1 MTEADN
7 MEQAMNQVQ
16 ISCPSCGF
24 SRQVPSERVP
34 AGSCKVTCPR
44 CKTGFTF
51 SKPAEP
57 PQPSVP
63 KQAADIGE
71 AVMQPP
77 PQSPSPA
84 TQEAEPQPLPPPS
97 GGEPAAPQRPPR
109 PRRERP
115 APKKV
120 LPDIGTLFSRSWT
133 IFQQRFAI
141 LIGLYLL
148 AMVAFIIPPALLVGA
163 AILAGMAKG
172 GVLFVTLGAI
182 GVLTGLYCGF
192 SCFGAFLFAVADNQL
207 PFGEALEKGKSIAL
221 PLLWV
226 GFLTGFIITGGSM
239 LFIIPGIIFTVWFFF
254 AQFILVSEGLRGM
267 GSLLKSREY
276 VRGEWFNVALR
287 LLLVWA
293 ASLLLG
299 IVPLVGPILSIAFL
313 PYVMIFHYLLYR
325 DLFDL
330 KGDVPYSCGTV
341 DLLKWPATALAGYI
355 IVPAAVIL
363 LVGGAAMGKLRQ
375 LSTGDITIYPPGT
388 AAPAGSTDSQG
399 YRVIDFPRKD
409 AGIQPEATAGAG
421 LSSQPG
427 DTMQSTPGATGET
440 PENIHIFIYAANY
453 TGTVRANGTSLKEI
467 EGKPDVQYNY
477 NLGGEGLRYGEN
489 RIDLDYSEVPAHQGS
504 LLEVHIRISRNT
516 PGKGREVLGEWR
528 LNEKGSGTRS
538 YTFEIPK

>member
-1 MTEADN
+1 
-7 MEQAMNQVQ
+7 MNQIPVT
-16 ISCPSCGF
+16 CPSCGF
-24 SRQVPSERVP
+24 SRQVPYDRVP
-34 AGSCKVTCPR
+34 AGTCTVTCPK

-51 SKPAEP
+51 SKPAAP

-63 KQAADIGE
+63 EQAVE
-71 AVMQPP
+71 ASETASQPP
-77 PQSPSPA
+77 QP
-84 TQEAEPQPLPPPS
+84 PQPPTRPQEDTPQTLPPPA
-97 GGEPAAPQRPPR
+97 GEEPAAAPQPPPR

-163 AILAGMAKG
+163 AVLAGMAKG
-172 GVLFVTLGAI
+172 GVLFVTLGAL
-182 GVLTGLYCGF
+182 GALAGLYCGF
-192 SCFGAFLFAVADNQL
+192 SCFGAFLHAVADSQL
-207 PFGEALEKGKSIAL
+207 PFRESLEKGRSIAL

-226 GFLTGFIITGGSM
+226 GLLTGFIISGGFL

-254 AQFILVSEGLRGM
+254 AQFVLVNENLRGI
-267 GSLLKSREY
+267 GSLLKCREY

-293 ASLLLG
+293 GSVLLG
-299 IVPLVGPILSIAFL
+299 IIPLVGPILSIAFL

-325 DLFDL
+325 DLADL
-330 KGDVPYSCGTV
+330 KGDIPYSCGTV
-341 DLLKWPATALAGYI
+341 DLLKWPGVALAGYI
-355 IVPAAVIL
+355 IVPAAVLL
-363 LVGGAAMGKLRQ
+363 LVGGAALGKLKQ
-375 LSTGDITIYPPGT
+375 LQAGGITISPP
-388 AAPAGSTDSQG
+388 AASAPAGSTDNQG
-399 YRVIDFPRKD
+399 YRVIDFPRK
-409 AGIQPEATAGAG
+409 GSPTE
-421 LSSQPG
+421 
-427 DTMQSTPGATGET
+427 PGAATGTDQQGMQPSSPPQSAPVAAGET
-440 PENIHIFIYAANY
+440 PDNIHVFIYSANY
-453 TGTVRANGTSLKEI
+453 TGTVRANGAPLKEI

-477 NLGGEGLRYGEN
+477 NLGGDGLKYGEN
-489 RIDLDYSEVPAHQGS
+489 RIDLDYAEVPAHQGS

-516 PGKGREVLGEWR
+516 PGKGREILGEWR